1 MSPVKPKPK
10 TLTGSRDAKRAA
22 AVVLEVLS
30 GLMGPSEGSET
41 LGTSLNRYYELET
54 RALQGLV
61 TALEPRPKGR
71 QRTPEDA
78 IRALEKEKKK
88 LERELTRAQTLVRAA
103 QRTIGL
109 PSKPSRKSTKARSK
123 PKTRRVHRGRKAVAR
138 LRAPGEDGSGH
149 GEVASVTTAPD
160 PGRTR

>member
-30 GLMGPSEGSET
+30 GVMGPSEGSET

-71 QRTPEDA
+71 QRTREDE
-78 IRALEKEKKK
+78 ILTLEKEKKK

-109 PSKPSRKSTKARSK
+109 PSKTSRKSAKTRSK

-138 LRAPGEDGSGH
+138 LRAPSENGVGSGE
-149 GEVASVTTAPD
+149 GPTAASS
-160 PGRTR
+160 

>member
-30 GLMGPSEGSET
+30 GVMGPSEGSET

-71 QRTPEDA
+71 QRTPDDE
-78 IRALEKEKKK
+78 IRDLEKKKKK

-109 PSKPSRKSTKARSK
+109 PSKRSRKSTKTRSK
-123 PKTRRVHRGRKAVAR
+123 PRTRRVHRGRKAVAR
-138 LRAPGEDGSGH
+138 LRAPGEDGVGSGE
-149 GEVASVTTAPD
+149 GQTVESS
-160 PGRTR
+160 